1 MSWQFNLKKGANMPQ
16 PHAHASIVLTGL
28 LKLLVKGKIRA
39 LLSLRFGPRRRCA
52 QVWRPRRQRSIQST
66 KHCKKKSTFHP
77 KKKISKKKKNE
88 DSEESA
94 PTSLPFCPSLSLSR
108 SLSLS
113 LSLSRLHTLVQRE
126 LTPTVLLFHIKVHAH
141 ACVVV

>member
-77 KKKISKKKKNE
+77 KKKISKKKKTKTVKNL
-88 DSEESA
+88 
-94 PTSLPFCPSLSLSR
+94 PLPLSLSVLLSLSR

-126 LTPTVLLFHIKVHAH
+126 LTTTVLLFHIKVHAH